1 MQTIAVLLQDYRGK
15 LQAAAAITPN
25 EQRLC
30 SLLTQELAN
39 LENAVSGNDPELI
52 QASLTT
58 QAQLFGR
65 SFLSGPA
72 GEQAEKAFNQV
83 RRCLSRGT

>member
-39 LENAVSGNDPELI
+39 LENAVEAPCRTVRMLA
-52 QASLTT
+52 QAY
-58 QAQLFGR
+58 AEDEGF
-65 SFLSGPA
+65 PA
-72 GEQAEKAFNQV
+72 VLRLA
-83 RRCLSRGT
+83 